1 MVEAIRDCEALV
13 AAVARAFYPDDV
25 AIVLDA
31 LIRDRY
37 VREDE
42 MGRRLRMSARQA
54 RKLLQLLEGERLVDF
69 EVLDVGAD
77 GKLKKKKKDLGHEI
91 GKAGDAG
98 RKSPAPPAANEIYW
112 YVDLARFVDVIRWR
126 VHTMRE
132 TIRKRESAATA
143 ALTFRCGR
151 CGVGQSSLDAVRYQ
165 FKCPE
170 RLCLGEPDALLTE
183 SALDASLTSAR
194 RLGAKVDAQLGSS
207 EDHDRAG
214 IYELL
219 RRLDGKELPSNK
231 PSENRARGVGGWLG
245 NRGDDK
251 KYTRNEDGT
260 ITTTF
265 GSKHDRSGLA
275 SALFARN
282 DRGQTVSVSL
292 NGETTTSTDQ
302 PKKEAKK
309 DSSLPSF
316 LQGSRVQPR
325 TAQDMLQDESDEE
338 MEDAEGLVATQAARQ
353 ASESWKPVDRG
364 GAVHLGAR
372 GGWAAVTSPREVVE
386 EVVEEEEEVVVESDD
401 DAGVAWT
408 PYTKDDSRLG
418 YVFVPSS
425 NVS

>member
-77 GKLKKKKKDLGHEI
+77 GKLKKKELKHAHEV
-91 GKAGDAG
+91 GQAGDA
-98 RKSPAPPAANEIYW
+98 KSTGVAPPAANEIYW
-112 YVDLARFVDVIRWR
+112 YVDLARFTDVIRWR

-183 SALDASLTSAR
+183 GALDASLTSAR

-219 RRLDGKELPSNK
+219 RRLDGKELPQNK

-251 KYTRNEDGT
+251 KFTRNEDGS

-282 DRGQTVSVSL
+282 DRGQTVSVSIDGSNAKEAAL
-292 NGETTTSTDQ
+292 K
-302 PKKEAKK
+302 KKEAEK

-316 LQGSRVQPR
+316 LKGSRVQPK
-325 TAQDMLQDESDEE
+325 TAREMFAGDESDED
-338 MEDAEGLVATQAARQ
+338 MEEEGLAATQAARA
-353 ASESWKPVDRG
+353 ASENWQPVDRG

-372 GGWAAVTSPREVVE
+372 GGWGIVDEAPADVVESEVVVE
-386 EVVEEEEEVVVESDD
+386 EAVPVESDD

-408 PYTKDDSRLG
+408 PYTTDDPRLG
-418 YVFVPSS
+418 YVFVG
-425 NVS
+425 